1 MFQLDETQVA
11 SALLGLSAMSSLL
24 LGVLVLFRNPGRHTH
39 RIFAIL
45 TLNIALWAFGVMAII
60 HTHSEGA
67 AHFWIAATFVVA
79 AFLPATF
86 YHFCGCFPNQRFDR
100 YRGALATLYAGAAM
114 VAVLPFTSWYLDE
127 LRVFADRPPIVK
139 YGPGFF
145 LYGFSIVASMALS
158 FSSLLSKL
166 RQAVGVQRRQIE
178 HVFLGI
184 FASTVLATVTNVLAP
199 VLNIGTLELYG
210 PCFMVFLMGVLAYSM
225 VRYQLLDIWF
235 IISRSSVYAVLT
247 AAVVLI
253 FLFSVSIVH
262 WVFSAGGRT
271 GDVLTTALA
280 AILIA
285 LVIQP
290 LKERVQLVLDRAMLK
305 RRYDAPS
312 LVERISRETA
322 QFMHLDSLLARVGED
337 LRRTL
342 GVTRLR
348 VMLRSQKRPDVL
360 VTEYSTS
367 PDEIKRENGDLDV
380 LIEHVETQPGPIVLE
395 ELLHNRPT
403 PERIRLAQCLAELD
417 TYLCVPLKTTS
428 GVIGVLLF
436 GQKISRDIYTR
447 EDMAVFSTLAG
458 PLAAAIENARLYRKL
473 EEVNLHVERIMENM
487 RGGVIAV
494 DAKGIITTVNQGAR
508 DILGDVRPGQALE
521 TLRTQIAEVLQR
533 TLDEARSV
541 SDFETVIVGP
551 DGETI
556 PVLMSTSC
564 LARSDNENV
573 GAMALVFNLSQIKRL
588 EANVQRADRLSSLG
602 TVAAGMAH
610 EIKNPL
616 VSIKTFTQLLPTRH
630 GDEEFRSTFVE
641 IVLQEVDRINSI
653 VTRLLDFARPKP
665 VRFAPQ
671 NLMHILENVLTLVE
685 NQTRKAGIR
694 VTVDFPAEI
703 REISGD
709 EQQLHQVFLNL
720 MLNAI
725 DALHDSRERH
735 LGVSMRYDRT
745 HLRRKNAPPLLDA
758 ECVHMSISDSG
769 CGIPTEKLDQVFT
782 PFFTTKTTGSG
793 LGLAVVQGIVTSHG
807 GTIDVSSIP
816 GMGTLFTVTF
826 PLIAAAETAGK
837 VKP

>member
-1 MFQLDETQVA
+1 MLQLDETQVA
-11 SALLGLSAMSSLL
+11 SVLLGLSALSSLL
-24 LGVLVLFRNPGRHTH
+24 LGAMVLYRNPNRHTH
-39 RIFAIL
+39 RIFAVL
-45 TLNIALWAFGVMAII
+45 TLNIALWALGVMSII
-60 HTHSEGA
+60 HTRTETV
-67 AHFWIAATFVVA
+67 AHFWITATFIVA
-79 AFLPATF
+79 AFLPANF
-86 YHFCGCFPNQRFDR
+86 YHFCGCFPNQRFDG
-100 YRGALATLYAGAAM
+100 YRSALATLYAGALL
-114 VAVLPFTSWYLDE
+114 VAALPFTPWYLDE
-127 LRVFADRPPIVK
+127 LRVFADQPPIVV

-145 LYGFSIVASMALS
+145 LFGFLVVASMAFS
-158 FSSLLSKL
+158 FGSLLSKL
-166 RQAVGVQRRQIE
+166 RHAAGVQRRQLE

-184 FASTVLATVTNVLAP
+184 FASTVLATATNVLAP

-210 PCFMVFLMGVLAYSM
+210 PCFMVLLMAILAYSM
-225 VRYQLLDIWF
+225 IRYQLLDIWF
-235 IISRSSVYAVLT
+235 IVSRSTVYAILT

-280 AILIA
+280 AVLIA

-305 RRYDAPS
+305 RRYNASS
-312 LVERISRETA
+312 LVERISRETS

-348 VMLRSQKRPDVL
+348 VLLRSQKRPDVL

-367 PDEIKRENGDLDV
+367 PKEIKRENIDLDF
-380 LIEHVETQPGPIVLE
+380 LMESIEAQPDPIVLE

-403 PERIRLAQCLAELD
+403 PQRVRLAQCLAELD

-428 GVIGVLLF
+428 GVIGMLLL
-436 GQKISRDIYTR
+436 GQKVSRDIYTR

-487 RGGVIAV
+487 RGGVVAV
-494 DAKGIITTVNQGAR
+494 DTKGVITTVNQGAR
-508 DILGDVRPGQALE
+508 DILGDVRPGQTLDALRSQVADV
-521 TLRTQIAEVLQR
+521 LRR
-533 TLDEARSV
+533 TLEEARSI
-541 SDFETVIVGP
+541 SDFETVIAGP
-551 DGETI
+551 DGESI

-630 GDEEFRSTFVE
+630 EDAEFRSTFVE

-665 VRFAPQ
+665 VHFAPQ
-671 NLMHILENVLTLVE
+671 NLMRIVENVLTLVE
-685 NQTRKAGIR
+685 NQTHKAGIR
-694 VTVDFPAEI
+694 VTMDFPAEV

-720 MLNAI
+720 VLNAI
-725 DALHDSRERH
+725 DALQDSRERH

-758 ECVHMSISDSG
+758 ECAHISISDSG
-769 CGIPTEKLDQVFT
+769 CGIPAEKLDQVFT

-793 LGLAVVQGIVTSHG
+793 LGLAVVQGIVTNHG
-807 GTIDVSSIP
+807 GTIDASSIP
-816 GMGTLFTVTF
+816 GMGTLITVTF
-826 PLIAAAETAGK
+826 PLITAVNTAGK
-837 VKP
+837 AKP